1 MNKAVDYVQQMSA
14 DTVGKVSV
22 AVGGGGT
29 TVQIITEWG
38 NLFVLIGN
46 ALLVVGGLFL
56 LTYKIAQIRKK
67 KKIDK

>member
-1 MNKAVDYVQQMSA
+1 MNKAGEFVQQMSS

-29 TVQIITEWG
+29 GVQIITEYTS
-38 NLFVLIGN
+38 LFVLAGN

-56 LTYKIAQIRKK
+56 LSFKIRERWKK
-67 KKIDK
+67 